1 MFSWNKWQTGA
12 SDGVCVCNPDLHSRC
27 LMSIFFNVSSTDNLN
42 SLPLAEQERAFLE
55 VPRSEVFLEV
65 SFQKW
70 QKARV

>member
-1 MFSWNKWQTGA
+1 MFSWNKWQRT
-12 SDGVCVCNPDLHSRC
+12 SDGVCVQPRLAFK
-27 LMSIFFNVSSTDNLN
+27 MSHVHFFNVSSTDNLN

-70 QKARV
+70 QKA